1 MAGQLQLFAPP
12 NGQDNMEME
21 RDMMRRTLILR
32 CLQIRHPLLRPGT
45 PTILG
50 DVGIADGNGDL
61 AAEEL

>member
-1 MAGQLQLFAPP
+1 
-12 NGQDNMEME
+12 
-21 RDMMRRTLILR
+21 LILR

-61 AAEEL
+61 AAEVNMEL